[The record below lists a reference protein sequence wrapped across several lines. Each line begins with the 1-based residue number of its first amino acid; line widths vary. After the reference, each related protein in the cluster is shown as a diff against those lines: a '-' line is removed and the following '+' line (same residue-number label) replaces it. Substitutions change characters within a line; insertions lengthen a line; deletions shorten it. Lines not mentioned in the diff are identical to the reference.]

1 LNLVWDHLLPHMH
14 AAMLEE
20 NLADQA
26 ELAGTLAH
34 LEMPMAKNISSPNV
48 LFEQEFI
55 VAENPDGLEKF
66 AFKEMADG
74 IQLIVRDAL
83 GTHNIEC
90 GFGDWKA
97 NETRFDP
104 VTTFGHDLPR
114 KVAGNAA
121 WLESDLLEVRLCYF
135 ETSFSYTMRFKFAGE
150 NLQIESNANVGFR
163 NTQHE
168 PMSARAR

>member
-1 LNLVWDHLLPHMH
+1 LNLVWDHLLPNMH
-14 AAMLEE
+14 AQTLEE

-26 ELAGTLAH
+26 ELMGALAS
-34 LEMPMAKNISSPNV
+34 LEMPMSKNISSPNV
-48 LFEQEFI
+48 LFAQEFI

-66 AFKEMADG
+66 AFKKTTNG
-74 IQLIVRDAL
+74 IQLSIRDAL
-83 GTHNIEC
+83 GTHNLEC
-90 GFGDWKA
+90 TFGDWKA

-135 ETSFSYTMRFKFAGE
+135 ETSFSYTMRFKFSGE

-163 NTQHE
+163 NTQRE
-168 PMSARAR
+168 PMTARAN